1 MVGSQRVRPLDILP
15 MPSRHGYSRK
25 RSFLFQDTQVNITTY
40 GRPYLRAALGSK
52 EFVDQFISDRVNS
65 WESDLFFLSDIANSQ
80 PQAAHAAFTHGYVYK
95 FIFLCRT
102 IPDNEGHLHPLENC
116 IRSILILALTGRPP
130 PNDLERDLLGLPPRL
145 GGLGIIN
152 PTGIS
157 TGEFSASKSI
167 TSPLSNLIKEQ
178 RLEYPFECIE
188 AQTTAKNVYQQR

>member
-1 MVGSQRVRPLDILP
+1 
-15 MPSRHGYSRK
+15 MPPRHGYSQK
-25 RSFLFQDTQVNITTY
+25 IDQAKILFQDTQVNITTH
-40 GRPYLRAALGSK
+40 GRPYVGAALGSK